1 MYAVTGSPLSKEVN
15 RSHVLSGS
23 LRRAVVSCHPVAENR
38 ASRVGR
44 GQKQVA
50 NENEKARR
58 NRTGSHTVKLPWET
72 GCRPLMLAPMQGL
85 TNRALRNLFIHRV
98 RPDVVFTEYVRAQAD
113 IPKCI
118 SDSDRGEIKNE
129 CGTTPL
135 VVQLIGSNINFLV
148 AAADTVQELGAE
160 HLNINLGCPYGR
172 MTTMAGGALLK
183 APAGL
188 PLMLKS
194 LRKTIFGSFS
204 VKVRSGYDDPA
215 QLLSLITIFED
226 CGIDFL
232 IVHPRTVQQ
241 QFNGLADHNV
251 TAAVVR
257 QTSLPVI
264 ANGDI
269 WTVADGNRVIAQTG
283 AAGLMLGRSAIADPL
298 LFERLRGNYSA
309 LSTPEQRA
317 EELRDYLQELFSRYQ
332 KLFCGDQQV
341 LWKMKEVLSFIR
353 DPIFS
358 KQLRKLKKT
367 KSLKEFSKLLS
378 TFS

>member
-1 MYAVTGSPLSKEVN
+1 MAG
-15 RSHVLSGS
+15 
-23 LRRAVVSCHPVAENR
+23 NR
-38 ASRVGR
+38 ADRAGTER
-44 GQKQVA
+44 RKVA
-50 NENEKARR
+50 NASERARK
-58 NRTGSHTVKLPWET
+58 NQTGRHIVKLPWEPD
-72 GCRPLMLAPMQGL
+72 CRPLMLAPMQGL
-85 TNRALRNLFIHRV
+85 TNRALRTLFINRV

-113 IPKCI
+113 IQKCI
-118 SDSDRGEIKNE
+118 SDSDRREIENE
-129 CGTTPL
+129 CNTTPL

-148 AAADTVQELGAE
+148 AAAETIQKLGAE

-172 MTTMAGGALLK
+172 MTTSTAGGALLK
-183 APAGL
+183 APADL

-194 LRKTIFGSFS
+194 LRKTILGSFS
-204 VKVRSGYDDPA
+204 VKVRSGYDDPS
-215 QLLSLITIFED
+215 QLLSLITMFED

-269 WTVADGNRVIAQTG
+269 WTVADGDRVISQTG
-283 AAGLMLGRSAIADPL
+283 AAGLMLGRGAIADPL
-298 LFERLRGNYSA
+298 LFQRLRGNYSA

-317 EELRDYLQELFSRYQ
+317 EELQAYLQELFSNYQ

-341 LWKMKEVLSFIR
+341 LWKMKEVLSLIK
-353 DPIFS
+353 DPSFS
-358 KQLRKLKKT
+358 KQLRRLKKT
-367 KSLKEFSKLLS
+367 KSLTGFSELLEELS
-378 TFS
+378 AYETADD

>member
-1 MYAVTGSPLSKEVN
+1 M
-15 RSHVLSGS
+15 
-23 LRRAVVSCHPVAENR
+23 
-38 ASRVGR
+38 
-44 GQKQVA
+44 
-50 NENEKARR
+50 
-58 NRTGSHTVKLPWET
+58 
-72 GCRPLMLAPMQGL
+72 
-85 TNRALRNLFIHRV
+85 
-98 RPDVVFTEYVRAQAD
+98 VFTEYVRAQAD
-113 IPKCI
+113 IQKCI
-118 SDSDRGEIKNE
+118 SDSDRREIENE
-129 CGTTPL
+129 SNTTPL

-148 AAADTVQELGAE
+148 AAAETVQELGAE

-183 APAGL
+183 APADL

-194 LRKTIFGSFS
+194 LRKTILGSFS
-204 VKVRSGYDDPA
+204 VKVRSGYDDPS
-215 QLLSLITIFED
+215 QLLSLITMFED

-269 WTVADGNRVIAQTG
+269 WTVADGDRVISQTG
-283 AAGLMLGRSAIADPL
+283 AAGLMLGRGAIADPL
-298 LFERLRGNYSA
+298 LFQRLRGNYSA
-309 LSTPEQRA
+309 LSTPEQKA

-341 LWKMKEVLSFIR
+341 LWKMKEVLSLIK
-353 DPIFS
+353 DPCFA
-358 KQLRKLKKT
+358 KQMHKLKKNR
-367 KSLKEFSKLLS
+367 SLTEFSDLLENLS
-378 TFS
+378 AYETADD